1 MLISLL
7 GTLNVKFA
15 DIEGRDQTIKVQ
27 LPDYVLAN
35 FIAEENKPRV
45 ALINGPMSLIDESNN
60 LKSVIIIHGLV
71 KKSSLFS
78 TTYEPNLTGEKLIE
92 GKIYRRKESKKQIK
106 LPIEELT

>member
-1 MLISLL
+1 MYISLL
-7 GTLNVKFA
+7 GALTVQFS

-35 FIAEENKPRV
+35 FIAEEGKPRF
-45 ALINGPMSLIDESNN
+45 ALISGNMSLVDESNN
-60 LKSVIIIHGLV
+60 LKAAIIIRGMV

-92 GKIYRRKESKKQIK
+92 GVIYRQKRS
-106 LPIEELT
+106 